1 MASSHDERSRGA
13 RTAALK
19 RAIYKALSPTPD
31 TKSTLKESR
40 LQDMLLPNEKMYYYF
55 RYQGSLTTPD
65 CDETVIWTVFKDPIK
80 IHKDQVPRPGSKCTL
95 PYGA

>member
-1 MASSHDERSRGA
+1 MASSLDERGRGA

-31 TKSTLKESR
+31 SNTAMREIR
-40 LQDMLLPNEKMYYYF
+40 LEDMLPSNEKLYYYF

-65 CDETVIWTVFKDPIK
+65 CDETVIWTVFKEPIK
-80 IHKDQVPRPGSKCTL
+80 IHKDQVPRPGAKCTL
-95 PYGA
+95 P